1 MKNNAFYKSNYRGT
15 RNVKQSE
22 KDKLKDLFID
32 TYNELG
38 IVIQDDIL
46 YVAMYTGGLRVVD
59 ISGDLVGDLYKQG
72 REMGYLLTGSP
83 EGYIPNDTMV
93 WGAQL
98 YKGHV
103 FYSDF
108 NTGLGAAKVSSN
120 KPDNSKTNKILD

>member
-1 MKNNAFYKSNYRGT
+1 
-15 RNVKQSE
+15 
-22 KDKLKDLFID
+22 
-32 TYNELG
+32 
-38 IVIQDDIL
+38 
-46 YVAMYTGGLRVVD
+46 
-59 ISGDLVGDLYKQG
+59 
-72 REMGYLLTGSP
+72 LLSGSP

-120 KPDNSKTNKILD
+120 KPDDSKTNKILD

>member
-1 MKNNAFYKSNYRGT
+1 
-15 RNVKQSE
+15 
-22 KDKLKDLFID
+22 
-32 TYNELG
+32 
-38 IVIQDDIL
+38 
-46 YVAMYTGGLRVVD
+46 VVD
-59 ISGDLVGDLYKQG
+59 ISGDLVGDLYNQG

-120 KPDNSKTNKILD
+120 KPDDSKTNKILD